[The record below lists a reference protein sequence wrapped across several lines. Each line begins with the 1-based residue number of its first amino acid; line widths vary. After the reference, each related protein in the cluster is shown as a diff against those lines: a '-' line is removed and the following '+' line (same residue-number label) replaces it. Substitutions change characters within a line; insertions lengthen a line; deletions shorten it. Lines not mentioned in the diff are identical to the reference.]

1 MEGGI
6 HQHAVSAPKTHHG
19 YLYQMQLGSCKRNEH
34 ETVVEEVAQVPSSQQ
49 SHLAINNQNM
59 KLAINSASIALKSS
73 KFATIARNLHLLQ
86 ASKSLARKPHQ
97 CLAQPIQTIKSAQ
110 LSETKTLNHKIVNLH
125 KIP

>member
-34 ETVVEEVAQVPSSQQ
+34 ETVVEVVAQVPSSQQ
-49 SHLAINNQNM
+49 SHLAIINQNM

-73 KFATIARNLHLLQ
+73 KFATIALNLQ

-97 CLAQPIQTIKSAQ
+97 CLAQPIHIQ
-110 LSETKTLNHKIVNLH
+110 
-125 KIP
+125 